1 MIANKLQ
8 YGDEIRVIAPSSSLS
23 RVWETAYDKALSYL
37 TDKGFKVT
45 FSKNSREMNE
55 FKSSSIKSRVD
66 DVHEA
71 FADKNVKTI
80 ITAIGGFNVNQILPY
95 LDYEL
100 IKANPKILC
109 GYSDITALLHAVYVK
124 TGLVTY
130 HGPHFSTF
138 GFDIEP
144 EYTESCFYD
153 CVINSNEIV
162 VKPSKTSGEYYVV
175 QEGVCEGNI
184 IGGNLCTL
192 NLLQGT
198 TFMPDL
204 NDKVLFIED
213 DNIMGDYFV
222 YEFDRNLQSLLQVS
236 GADSIRGIVFGRFDD
251 GCKLDVNVIRKIIT
265 DKVSPDIP
273 VVFGVD
279 FGHVFPMITFP
290 IGGKVRISAKENN
303 LNITLLNE
311 E

>member
-1 MIANKLQ
+1 MIPNKLQ

-45 FSKNSREMNE
+45 FSRNSREMNE

-66 DVHEA
+66 DIHEA
-71 FADKNVKTI
+71 FSDKNVKMI
-80 ITAIGGFNVNQILPY
+80 ITAIGGFNINQILPY

-109 GYSDITALLHAVYVK
+109 GYSDITALLHAIYVK

-138 GFDIEP
+138 GFDVET
-144 EYTESCFYD
+144 EYTEAYFFD
-153 CVINSNEIV
+153 LLMKNDEIV
-162 VKPSKTSGEYYVV
+162 IKESNTSGEYFVI
-175 QEGVCEGNI
+175 QEGTCEGNI

-198 TFMPDL
+198 PYMPDL
-204 NDKVLFIED
+204 NEKVLFIED

-222 YEFDRNLQSLLQVS
+222 YEFDRNLQSLLQVN
-236 GADSIRGIVFGRFDD
+236 GADSIKGIVFGRFDES
-251 GCKLDVNVIRKIIT
+251 CKLDKDVIRKIIQ
-265 DKVSPDIP
+265 DKISADIP
-273 VVFGVD
+273 VIFGVD
-279 FGHVFPMITFP
+279 FGHVLPMITFP
-290 IGGKVRISAKENN
+290 IGSKVKISAKDND
-303 LNITLLNE
+303 LRITLLSKE
-311 E
+311 